1 MKRYYVHI
9 LAVLFGCMLTGC
21 AKNAGDLPGGADW
34 LSGNLPRLIVSGCVT
49 DEAAQPLQGIRID
62 IYGVREETEPDILS
76 YNYALTDSAGMYII
90 CRYLGREVPAEV
102 TIVATDPQD
111 QYSEQTLFEAPSEPT
126 QEFITSGSP
135 TFTIHANFSLT
146 LK

>member
-9 LAVLFGCMLTGC
+9 LAVLFGFILTGC
-21 AKNAGDLPGGADW
+21 AKNAVELPGGG

-90 CRYLGREVPAEV
+90 CRYLGREIPAEV
-102 TIVATDPQD
+102 TIVATDPHD
-111 QYSEQTLFEAPSEPT
+111 QYNEQTLFEAPSEGSL
-126 QEFITSGSP
+126 ESFSSGSP
-135 TFTIHANFSLT
+135 TLTIEANIILT
-146 LK
+146 NK

>member
-21 AKNAGDLPGGADW
+21 ATKKGDLPGEADW

-90 CRYLGREVPAEV
+90 CRYLGREIPAEV
-102 TIVATDPQD
+102 TIVATDPHD
-111 QYSEQTLFEAPSEPT
+111 QYNEQTLFEAPSEGSL
-126 QEFITSGSP
+126 ESFSSGSP
-135 TFTIHANFSLT
+135 TLTIEANIILT
-146 LK
+146 NK